1 MAETIEETSLS
12 PDQYGRLAA
21 LKVHHGNH
29 FPEALRLRGLRVRDF
44 ERAEEH
50 WMERLRRAAVD
61 DDRPTLQAFASAFA
75 AERER
80 LAKES
85 PKLPPEQPTGESAG
99 ESLDPDVTHPP
110 FRRTAAVLPF
120 REAAEAALATR
131 RPEPR
136 PDPRPEPRNE
146 PRPEPRPE
154 SADALDGTLM
164 IQSPLRAV
172 ELPGFGA
179 ALTPTLV
186 PQMSLDAYAMLQA
199 ELRVSPQSLEPLRRA
214 GIPSEG
220 ALLALRQRFFQ
231 LFQSDPH
238 AQAEFQTRF
247 RAHLARL
254 TGGAR

>member
-1 MAETIEETSLS
+1 MSETIDVSALS

-29 FPEALRLRGLRVRDF
+29 FPEALRLRGVGVRDF
-44 ERAEEH
+44 ERAEER

-61 DDRPTLQAFASAFA
+61 DERSTLQAFASAFA

-80 LAKES
+80 LARES
-85 PKLPPEQPTGESAG
+85 PKLPPEQPAAESAG

-110 FRRTAAVLPF
+110 FRRTAPVLPF
-120 REAAEAALATR
+120 REAAEAALASR

-136 PDPRPEPRNE
+136 PAPRSEPRH
-146 PRPEPRPE
+146 EPRPE
-154 SADALDGTLM
+154 SVDPLDGTLT

-172 ELPGFGA
+172 DLPGFGA
-179 ALTPTLV
+179 TLTPTLV
-186 PQMSLDAYAMLQA
+186 PEMSLDAYAMLQA
-199 ELRVSPQSLEPLRRA
+199 ELRVSPQSPEPLRRA

-220 ALLALRQRFFQ
+220 ALEALRQRFFQ
-231 LFQSDPH
+231 LFQTDPQ
-238 AQAEFQTRF
+238 AQADFQTRF